1 MDRINNSLKPVYHD
15 GNNPYMPTM
24 ISIITAKQC
33 ARINIDDIELIEQE
47 GRVLH
52 IVTRD
57 KDYAIYENV
66 RTIAHL
72 FEGRSFFQPLK
83 YMIINFD
90 HVRSIESSY
99 VHFQSGQCT
108 TMGKNAFGRTRSAYR
123 KYLDE
128 YPQYAIWNDT
138 VKVAEKH

>member
-1 MDRINNSLKPVYHD
+1 MERINYSLKPVYRD

-33 ARINIDDIELIEQE
+33 ARINIDDIELVEQE

-52 IVTRD
+52 IVTGD
-57 KDYAIYENV
+57 KDYAVYENV

-72 FEGRSFFQPLK
+72 FEGRSFYQPLK

-90 HVRSIESSY
+90 HVKHMENTY
-99 VHFQSGQCT
+99 VYFESGQCA
-108 TMGKNAFGRTRSAYR
+108 TMGRNAFGRTRAAYR
-123 KYLDE
+123 KYLDQYPE
-128 YPQYAIWNDT
+128 YSIWNDSI
-138 VKVAEKH
+138 KVAEKL